1 MISYPASYHSIAV
14 KCGIRNR
21 FMRRWWRFSYYYS
34 RMIQVGTVRPI
45 FARFKYRSGKEM
57 NQEDEKYR
65 IKPRKKYAR
74 QVWLRNGKAI
84 IVDPIEKKNAET
96 ENIRKEE

>member
-1 MISYPASYHSIAV
+1 
-14 KCGIRNR
+14 
-21 FMRRWWRFSYYYS
+21 
-34 RMIQVGTVRPI
+34 
-45 FARFKYRSGKEM
+45 M
-57 NQEDEKYR
+57 NQDDEKYR

-96 ENIRKEE
+96 ENDGKEE